1 MTPNDAWRYCE
12 NLTPT
17 EEEKALA
24 GACLSALLTIEEY
37 RRKGLDP
44 ASVDWQSVAGEL
56 KAALAVAG
64 HPAGRA

>member
-12 NLTPT
+12 NLAPT
-17 EEEKALA
+17 EPEKVLA
-24 GACLSALLTIEEY
+24 GACLSALLTIDEF

-44 ASVDWQSVAGEL
+44 ESMDWAALAGEL
-56 KAALAVAG
+56 KTTLAVAG